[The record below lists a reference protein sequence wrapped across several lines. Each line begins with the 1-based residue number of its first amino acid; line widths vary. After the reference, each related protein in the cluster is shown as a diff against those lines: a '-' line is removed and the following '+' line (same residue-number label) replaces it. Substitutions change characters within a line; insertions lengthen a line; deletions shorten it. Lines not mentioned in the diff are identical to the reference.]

1 MVLEALTNPFR
12 AEARPWP
19 LFFLGIVYASVAI
32 FLSIWIFA
40 EYASLVMVFL
50 TVLAAVPLFYATM
63 QEEEAKDLTSTSERT
78 LLKEHSRALTF
89 LLFLF
94 LGMVFAFTF
103 WYVVLPSGTSSN
115 LFNVQSQTISGLNQ
129 HVTGNFVR
137 ASLFSKIFLN
147 NVKVM
152 VFCILFSFVYGMGSL
167 FILTWNASVIG
178 VAAGNFIRT
187 HMATYA
193 NTLGFARFSAY
204 FYVSALSFLR
214 YFIHGIP
221 EILGYFVAGLA
232 GGIISVALIKKD
244 FYTKNFEKIILDASD
259 LLLLAIGLLFIAAI
273 IEVYITPALF

>member
-19 LFFLGIVYASVAI
+19 VFLLGMLYATIAV

-40 EYASLVMVFL
+40 DYASLVMVFL

-63 QEEEAKDLTSTSERT
+63 QVEEQKDLVLETESAI
-78 LLKEHSRALTF
+78 LKEHSKALTF
-89 LLFLF
+89 FMFLF

-103 WYVVLPSGTSSN
+103 WYIALPAGTSST
-115 LFNVQSQTISGLNQ
+115 LFNVQSQTITGLNQ

-152 VFCILFSFVYGMGSL
+152 VFCILFSFIYGMGSL
-167 FILTWNASVIG
+167 FILAWNASVIG

-187 HMATYA
+187 HMASYVES
-193 NTLGFARFSAY
+193 LGLQKVAAY
-204 FYVSALSFLR
+204 FYV
-214 YFIHGIP
+214 
-221 EILGYFVAGLA
+221 
-232 GGIISVALIKKD
+232 
-244 FYTKNFEKIILDASD
+244 
-259 LLLLAIGLLFIAAI
+259 
-273 IEVYITPALF
+273 